1 MSKPLYIFKL
11 GTTFADTAARLGDFE
26 EWTCAA
32 MQPLNPPLMV
42 VDLLKGE
49 VLPLPHECAGVIL
62 TGSHAMVTDNL
73 PWSVALEQWLPEALA
88 LEVPVL
94 GICYGHQLLA
104 RAMGG
109 TVDYHPQGE
118 EAGTVEVQL
127 TPEAARDPLFAELPM
142 VFKAHVSHSQ
152 TVLQLPPTAVLLAQ
166 NAHEP
171 HHAFRLGRCAWGVQ
185 FHPEYTPAI
194 MHDYLKAQAPALA
207 AQGHD
212 MLKLTAAVCAT
223 PHAQQVL
230 QGFVQW
236 VMDH

>member
-11 GTTFADTAARLGDFE
+11 GTTFPDTAARLGDFE
-26 EWTCAA
+26 DWTCAA
-32 MQPLNPPLMV
+32 MQPFNPPLAV
-42 VDLLKGE
+42 VDLLNGAA
-49 VLPLPHECAGVIL
+49 LPAPCDCAGVMI
-62 TGSHAMVTDNL
+62 TGSHAMVTENL

-109 TVDYHPQGE
+109 IVDYHPQGE

-127 TPEAARDPLFAELPM
+127 TPNAAADPLFAALPA

-194 MHDYLKAQAPALA
+194 MHDYLNAQITTLQ
-207 AQGHD
+207 AQGQD
-212 MLKLTAAVCAT
+212 AETLKAAVCET
-223 PHAQQVL
+223 PAARQVV
-230 QGFVQW
+230 QGFARW